1 MSVVEGELKKQE
13 AVFKA
18 LASENRL
25 LIVRLLSDEPRS
37 VSYLTEQLGIDIS
50 TVSRH
55 LSVLKNV
62 GIVSAE
68 REQTTMFYSLE
79 MPCVLN
85 FFNCVD
91 EVIEA
96 RN

>member
-18 LASENRL
+18 LANENRL
-25 LIVRLLSDEPRS
+25 LIVRLLSDKPRS

-62 GIVSAE
+62 GIVSVE

-79 MPCVLN
+79 MPCVMN
-85 FFNCVD
+85 FFKCVD

-96 RN
+96 RD